1 MQYWLDE
8 PKSIQDNAHEARF
21 VVQPSNGLPVVNS
34 KVRRSLSPVKIKS
47 QITRKDPVIDLVTNE
62 LIQVKE
68 CENPNFY
75 NYDLD
80 KTLLNPIA
88 KNLTFYKEKRFT
100 NKGIFG
106 DLYDPNKNIKFG
118 SGGESILD
126 TDRAVSGKMTMIK
139 PRITE
144 QKSFDNYVAR
154 DCSIMEAT
162 IGTKL
167 VCNIPTDKE
176 LKLMS
181 VNNLKAY

>member
-1 MQYWLDE
+1 
-8 PKSIQDNAHEARF
+8 
-21 VVQPSNGLPVVNS
+21 
-34 KVRRSLSPVKIKS
+34 
-47 QITRKDPVIDLVTNE
+47 VIDLVTNE

-68 CENPNFY
+68 CENHNFY
-75 NYDLD
+75 NYDVD

-106 DLYDPNKNIKFG
+106 DLYDPNKKVKFG
-118 SGGESILD
+118 SSGESMLD
-126 TDRAVSGKMTMIK
+126 ADKVERGMKTMIK

-144 QKSFDNYVAR
+144 QKSFDAYVAR
-154 DCSIMEAT
+154 DCSVMEAT

-167 VCNIPTDKE
+167 VCNIPTDEE

-181 VNNLKAY
+181 IKNLKAYKRLVEEKKPLPVLDKVNHQDYLPNTIKRKNRKAFGI